1 MQRADVARFFILYHR
16 GGIYAALDTFPNID
30 RFPKDPLGL
39 RKMLARE
46 TKTMCK
52 KREWEIEVVMAE
64 KGNYA
69 LLQIL
74 QDMKVA
80 FAEKEHNELDFDQ
93 SCRLE
98 GQHWRDEAISHESE
112 KHWRNEA
119 ISHELQCSP
128 CAGQS
133 WIFKKRSSWTPQI
146 ELGANALTCNRTT
159 YSRLLSHHC
168 TPPPLAAPMPRFVHQ
183 RPPPPLPH
191 ECNSQRV
198 TGLART

>member
-64 KGNYA
+64 KGNNA

-80 FAEKEHNELDFDQ
+80 FAEKEHNELV
-93 SCRLE
+93 
-98 GQHWRDEAISHESE
+98 
-112 KHWRNEA
+112 
-119 ISHELQCSP
+119 P
-128 CAGQS
+128 
-133 WIFKKRSSWTPQI
+133 
-146 ELGANALTCNRTT
+146 
-159 YSRLLSHHC
+159 
-168 TPPPLAAPMPRFVHQ
+168 
-183 RPPPPLPH
+183 
-191 ECNSQRV
+191 
-198 TGLART
+198 